1 MKCIFCGSGMEKIK
15 TSVSASWGKYKI
27 EIKGVEPYVC
37 NECDHKV
44 YDADE
49 AKMIQEIARGYADS
63 ALVEKPEF
71 LNVDEV
77 SDLLKVSQQ
86 TIYNMLKDGRLSA
99 SKVGREWRFN
109 RNEVKRLFTPQAV
122 AARGNTISKNDLD
135 IISSLLGE

>member
-1 MKCIFCGSGMEKIK
+1 MKCVYCGSEMEKIK

-37 NECDHKV
+37 IDCNHKV
-44 YDADE
+44 YDPDE

-71 LNVDEV
+71 LSVDEV
-77 SDLLKVSQQ
+77 SDILKVSQQ

-109 RNEVKRLFTPQAV
+109 RNEVERLFTPQAV
-122 AARGNTISKNDLD
+122 AARGNTISKNDLG

>member
-1 MKCIFCGSGMEKIK
+1 MAKIK

-37 NECDHKV
+37 IPCDRKV
-44 YDADE
+44 YDLEE

-63 ALVEKPEF
+63 GLVEKPEF
-71 LNVDEV
+71 LNVEEI
-77 SDLLKVSQQ
+77 SNLLKVSTQ

-109 RNEVKRLFTPQAV
+109 RNEVEKLFAPQAV

-135 IISSLLGE
+135 IINSLGIEAD

>member
-1 MKCIFCGSGMEKIK
+1 MKCVYCGSEMGRIK
-15 TSVSASWGKYKI
+15 TSISTSWGKYNI

-37 NECDHKV
+37 NECNHKV
-44 YDADE
+44 YDPEE

-63 ALVEKPEF
+63 TMIEKPGF
-71 LNVDEV
+71 LDVEEV

-109 RNEVKRLFTPQAV
+109 RNEVERLFSPQAV
-122 AARGNTISKNDLD
+122 AARGNTISINDLD